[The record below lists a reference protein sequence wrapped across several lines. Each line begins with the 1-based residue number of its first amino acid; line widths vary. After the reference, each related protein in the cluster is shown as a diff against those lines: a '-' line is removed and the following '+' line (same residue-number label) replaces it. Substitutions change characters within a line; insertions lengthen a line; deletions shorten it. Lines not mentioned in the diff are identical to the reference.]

1 MTLKHIEAFRVVVQ
15 TGSMTEA
22 SRRLHTS
29 QPQVS
34 RLVSQLEAIIGFA
47 LFERSGTR
55 LAPSLEGKRFFQDV
69 EKAFAGLQG
78 LESAASNIR
87 TFGGD
92 RLAVAAMARIAGGV
106 LSQAVVRFKREH
118 PETLVTIHSGAATTV
133 DTWVSSGLCD
143 LGLAILYGDDPP
155 GMHVETL
162 LGMDCVALLPREHRL
177 ARARQVRAS
186 DLDGEAFISFPL
198 GSGPRERIDQV
209 LAAAGVKTR
218 TVLESDLGASVC
230 SLVAA
235 GLGVSVINPLAALEE
250 QRNLDFEVR
259 AFKPAIT
266 VRLALLLAP
275 DAPHS
280 RLVSAFKEVVREVIE
295 SELDHI
301 RPYRS

>member
-1 MTLKHIEAFRVVVQ
+1 MTLKHIEAFRVVMQ

-34 RLVSQLEAIIGFA
+34 RLVSQLESITGFP
-47 LFERSGTR
+47 LFERNGTR
-55 LAPSLEGKRFFQDV
+55 LVSSLDGKRFFQEV
-69 EKAFAGLQG
+69 EKTFAGLQS

-92 RLAVAAMARIAGGV
+92 RLAVAAMARIAGGI
-106 LSQAVVRFKREH
+106 LSDAVARFKRAH
-118 PETLVTIHSGAATTV
+118 PETLVTIHSGAAATI
-133 DTWVSSGLCD
+133 DTWVTSGLCD

-155 GMHVETL
+155 GMQVESL
-162 LGMDCVALLPREHRL
+162 LSMDCVALLPRHHPL
-177 ARARQVRAS
+177 ARAKFVHAS
-186 DLDGEAFISFPL
+186 ELDGEAFISFPL
-198 GSGPRERIDQV
+198 GSGPRERVDRV
-209 LAAAGVKTR
+209 LAAAGVRTR

-250 QRNLDFEVR
+250 QRNFDFEVR
-259 AFKPAIT
+259 PFKPAIT
-266 VRLALLLAP
+266 VRLAILLAP
-275 DAPHS
+275 DAPGS
-280 RLVSAFKEVVREVIE
+280 RLVSTFKDAVRGVID

>member
-1 MTLKHIEAFRVVVQ
+1 MTLKHIEAFRVVMQ

-34 RLVSQLEAIIGFA
+34 RLVSQLEAITGFP
-47 LFERSGTR
+47 LFERTGTR
-55 LAPSLEGKRFFQDV
+55 LVSSMDGKRFFQEV
-69 EKAFAGLQG
+69 EKTFAGLQS

-92 RLAVAAMARIAGGV
+92 RLAVAAMARIAGGI
-106 LSQAVVRFKREH
+106 LSDAVASFKCNH

-133 DTWVSSGLCD
+133 NTWVTSGLCD

-155 GMHVETL
+155 GMQVESL
-162 LGMDCVALLPREHRL
+162 FSMDCVALLPRNHRL
-177 ARARQVRAS
+177 ARAKFVRAS
-186 DLDGEAFISFPL
+186 DLDGEAFISFPQ
-198 GSGPRERIDQV
+198 GSGPRERVDQV
-209 LAAAGVKTR
+209 LAAAGVRTR
-218 TVLESDLGASVC
+218 TVLESDLGTSVC

-250 QRNLDFEVR
+250 QRNFDFEVR
-259 AFKPAIT
+259 AFKPAIA
-266 VRLALLLAP
+266 VRLAILLAP
-275 DAPHS
+275 DAPGS
-280 RLVSAFKEVVREVIE
+280 RLVSAFKDAVRGIVE

>member
-1 MTLKHIEAFRVVVQ
+1 MTLKHIEAFRVVMQ

-34 RLVSQLEAIIGFA
+34 RLVSQLEAITGFP

-55 LAPSLEGKRFFQDV
+55 LVSSLDGKRFFQEV
-69 EKAFAGLQG
+69 EKTFAGLQS

-92 RLAVAAMARIAGGV
+92 RLAVAAMARIAGGI
-106 LSQAVVRFKREH
+106 LSDAVAGFKRNH

-133 DTWVSSGLCD
+133 NTWVTSGLCD

-155 GMHVETL
+155 GMQVESL
-162 LGMDCVALLPREHRL
+162 FSMDCVALLPRNHRL
-177 ARARQVRAS
+177 ARAKFVRAS

-198 GSGPRERIDQV
+198 GSGPRERVDQV
-209 LAAAGVKTR
+209 LAAAGVRTR
-218 TVLESDLGASVC
+218 TVLESDLGTSVC

-250 QRNLDFEVR
+250 QRNFDFEVR
-259 AFKPAIT
+259 TFKPAIA
-266 VRLALLLAP
+266 VRLAILLAP
-275 DAPHS
+275 DAPGS
-280 RLVSAFKEVVREVIE
+280 RLVSAFKDVVRGVIE
-295 SELDHI
+295 TELDHV